1 MGGHIAEGLRKF
13 VEQKIKTEREEYEE
27 IMKIR
32 EEKIR
37 EKLIK
42 ELDKLCK
49 NN

>member
-1 MGGHIAEGLRKF
+1 MGGKLAEGLREF
-13 VEQKIKTEREEYEE
+13 VEQKSKTKREEYEE

-37 EKLIK
+37 EELIK